1 MAPKRVEVIYNDM
14 PTLNDELLIKEK
26 IFRQYANL
34 YYVRLLGLRAS
45 VLNAAQKKWE
55 SILKP
60 NTADT
65 VNKILDIKF
74 GVTCCII
81 GTVYMEMRLKPNIL
95 DDVTK
100 EHWAPPSP
108 PRQKYCSDDDE
119 FFLEDESGRIKLIG
133 DILKQENIVTGVIMA
148 VLGKESSEGNFEVFD
163 ICFAGLPYQQPMPVI
178 TDDKYIALISGI
190 NIGPNSSPALQLQM
204 MTEFLNGELGDS
216 FEQNLASKIALL
228 IVAGNSLQDV
238 KVVEDDKKEKK
249 YGYDSSSYN
258 AQPLFDLDNILN
270 EICSE
275 VLPVDLMPG
284 SNDPVN
290 AFLPQQPIIPSLLP
304 KAYQNS
310 TFRRVTNPYWCEI
323 DGVVF
328 LGTSGQTIDDIAK
341 YVECEDRLKL
351 TEQTLYWRHVAPT
364 TPDTLWCHP
373 FRDYDPFIMKQ
384 TPHVYFVGNQK
395 EFATTIIKGP
405 EQQSIRLIS
414 LPSFSETGNIVLVNL
429 KNLDCHTIIDTIPRI
444 QKLEVSMAAKLHID
458 YL

>member
-1 MAPKRVEVIYNDM
+1 MDKSQISRVLPASMAPKRVEVIYNDM

-34 YYVRLLGLRAS
+34 YYVRLLGLRTS

-65 VNKILDIKF
+65 VNKILDVKF

-108 PRQKYCSDDDE
+108 PRQKYCNDDDE

-133 DILKQENIVTGVIMA
+133 GILKQENIVTGVIMA

-178 TDDKYIALISGI
+178 TDDKYIALISGM

-216 FEQNLASKIALL
+216 FEQNLASKIALM
-228 IVAGNSLQDV
+228 IVAGNSLQEV
-238 KVVEDDKKEKK
+238 KVIEDDKKEKK

-341 YVECEDRLKL
+341 YVESEDRLKL
-351 TEQTLYWRHVAPT
+351 TEQTLYWRHIAPT

-429 KNLDCHTIIDTIPRI
+429 KNLDCHTMSFSST
-444 QKLEVSMAAKLHID
+444 L
-458 YL
+458 